1 MSQAVTPRPRT
12 ISDADVLMAAQRTI
26 ARLGPARVT
35 LADVASEARLAPA
48 TLVQRF
54 GSKRGLLLALVE
66 MAANSVDACFAEI
79 RAVHR
84 SPIAALVAAAT
95 EMTRQVK
102 SPDELAN
109 GLAFLQLDV
118 SDPDF
123 HRVAVK
129 NSRRLFAG
137 YKALLDDAV
146 AAGELTACDTARLA
160 RTVGAISGGSLIAW
174 AIMRE
179 GPAEHWVREDLM
191 MLLAPYRGRAEVSR
205 SPSPPVTEKRS
216 RRQSRPRTATTR
228 ASQPDPIS
236 GSK

>member
-1 MSQAVTPRPRT
+1 MSHVVAPRPRT
-12 ISDADVLMAAQRTI
+12 VSDEEILIAAHRTI

-35 LADVASEARLAPA
+35 LADVANEARLAPA

-66 MAANSVDACFAEI
+66 LGVNGVDACFADM
-79 RAVHR
+79 RAAHQ
-84 SPIAALVAAAT
+84 SPLAALVAAAT

-102 SPDELAN
+102 SPQELAN

-123 HRVAVK
+123 HRLAVK
-129 NSRRLFAG
+129 NSRRLHAG
-137 YKALLDDAV
+137 YKALLDEAV
-146 AAGELTACDTARLA
+146 AAGELAPCDTAHLA
-160 RTVGAISGGSLIAW
+160 RTVGAVSGGSLIAW

-191 MLLAPYRGRAEVSR
+191 MLLAPYRPRADAPAVA
-205 SPSPPVTEKRS
+205 SPRATAKRP
-216 RRQSRPRTATTR
+216 RRQAARRATER
-228 ASQPDPIS
+228 RD
-236 GSK
+236 

>member
-1 MSQAVTPRPRT
+1 MSHAVTPRPRT
-12 ISDADVLMAAQRTI
+12 VSDEEILIAAHRTI

-66 MAANSVDACFAEI
+66 LGVNGVDACFADM
-79 RAVHR
+79 RAAHR
-84 SPIAALVAAAT
+84 SPLAALVAAAT

-102 SPDELAN
+102 SPQELAN

-123 HRVAVK
+123 HRLAVK
-129 NSRRLFAG
+129 NSRRMLAG
-137 YKALLDDAV
+137 YKALLDEAV
-146 AAGELTACDTARLA
+146 TVGELAPCDTAHLA
-160 RTVGAISGGSLIAW
+160 RTVGAVSGGSLIAW
-174 AIMRE
+174 AIMRD

-191 MLLAPYRGRAEVSR
+191 MLLAPYRPRAE
-205 SPSPPVTEKRS
+205 PPAVELPPAPAKRP
-216 RRQSRPRTATTR
+216 RRQGARRGKESR
-228 ASQPDPIS
+228 D
-236 GSK
+236 

>member
-1 MSQAVTPRPRT
+1 MSHVVAPRPRT
-12 ISDADVLMAAQRTI
+12 VSDEEILIAAHRTI

-35 LADVASEARLAPA
+35 LADVANEARLAPA

-66 MAANSVDACFAEI
+66 LGVNGVDACFADM
-79 RAVHR
+79 RAAHQ
-84 SPIAALVAAAT
+84 SPLAALVAAAT

-102 SPDELAN
+102 SPQELAN

-123 HRVAVK
+123 HRLAVK
-129 NSRRLFAG
+129 NSRRLHAG
-137 YKALLDDAV
+137 YKALLDEAV
-146 AAGELTACDTARLA
+146 AAGELAPCDTAHLA
-160 RTVGAISGGSLIAW
+160 RTVGAVSGGSLIAW

-191 MLLAPYRGRAEVSR
+191 MLLAPYRPRAAAPVVG
-205 SPSPPVTEKRS
+205 SPRAPAKRP
-216 RRQSRPRTATTR
+216 RRQAARRATER
-228 ASQPDPIS
+228 RD
-236 GSK
+236 

>member
-1 MSQAVTPRPRT
+1 MAPRPRT

-79 RAVHR
+79 RAMHR
-84 SPIAALVAAAT
+84 SPMAALVAAAT

-123 HRVAVK
+123 HRVAIK
-129 NSRRLFAG
+129 NSRRLHAG
-137 YKALLDDAV
+137 YKALLDEAV
-146 AAGELTACDTARLA
+146 AAGELAPCDTAHLA
-160 RTVGAISGGSLIAW
+160 RTVGAVSGGSLIAW
-174 AIMRE
+174 AIMRD
-179 GPAEHWVREDLM
+179 GSAEHWVREDLM
-191 MLLAPYRGRAEVSR
+191 MLLAPYRPRAEALPAV
-205 SPSPPVTEKRS
+205 PSPRAPAK
-216 RRQSRPRTATTR
+216 RPRRRRGTE
-228 ASQPDPIS
+228 
-236 GSK
+236 GG

>member
-1 MSQAVTPRPRT
+1 MSHVVAPRPRT
-12 ISDADVLMAAQRTI
+12 VSDEEILIAAHRTI

-35 LADVASEARLAPA
+35 LADVANEARLAPA

-66 MAANSVDACFAEI
+66 LGVNGVDACFADM
-79 RAVHR
+79 RAAHQ
-84 SPIAALVAAAT
+84 SPLAALVAAAT

-102 SPDELAN
+102 SPQELAN

-123 HRVAVK
+123 HRLAVK
-129 NSRRLFAG
+129 NSRRLHAG
-137 YKALLDDAV
+137 YKALLDEAV
-146 AAGELTACDTARLA
+146 AAGELAPCDTAHLA
-160 RTVGAISGGSLIAW
+160 RTVGAVSGGSLIAW

-191 MLLAPYRGRAEVSR
+191 MLLAPYRPRADAPAVA
-205 SPSPPVTEKRS
+205 SPRAPAKRP
-216 RRQSRPRTATTR
+216 RRQAARRATER
-228 ASQPDPIS
+228 RD
-236 GSK
+236 